1 MDTDQGFRRV
11 LGPFSAMSVVI
22 GAIIGIGIF
31 FTPQS
36 VARSAGSAEM
46 AMLAWTIGGVI
57 AIFGA
62 LTFAELGSLY
72 SRTAGQYEILRDAY
86 GPFVGFVYVFC
97 NATIVQAGAIAI
109 IAYITALNFGIVVIT
124 TDGPSHAWTL
134 GMGTVLIVLLTA
146 ANLIGV
152 AWGAIVQNFTVVI
165 KIVTLLAITALAL
178 MFKPEPFVPPTTT
191 VQPETTIGLAGLL
204 SAITITLFSYGGWQ
218 QALWVGGEIRDP
230 QRNVPRAIIFGV
242 LIVIATYLMVNWAYL
257 QLLTYQG
264 VVHDS
269 TKALAAD
276 AVGQVIP
283 GWGRRVVAAAIALSG
298 FGVLN
303 AQLLTGPR
311 LICGMARDG
320 RFFSIFST
328 VSGKL
333 GTPVYA
339 VLLLGFLGLALLW
352 GMELL
357 APAINSMM
365 TFLAEWRGI
374 TVAAEQ
380 VNRSGPDYIDSLT
393 NGVVMVDSA
402 LFLLTGVALIVLRPR
417 FQAAPNAIRM
427 PFYPL
432 VPVMFALGEAVVL
445 VGAFMIPKYRD
456 GAYIGLIWIAVAAL
470 CYWLFFRGQGKP
482 ATRNAAGNRN

>member
-11 LGPFSAMSVVI
+11 LGPFSAMCVVI

-36 VARSAGSAEM
+36 VARSSGSAEM
-46 AMLAWTIGGVI
+46 AMLAWSIGGVI

-97 NATIVQAGAIAI
+97 NATIVQAGAIAV
-109 IAYITALNFGIVVIT
+109 IAYYTALNLGIAMIT
-124 TDGPSHAWTL
+124 IGGPSHEWTL
-134 GMGTVLIVLLTA
+134 GMGTVMIILLTA

-152 AWGAIVQNFTVVI
+152 AWGAIVQNITVVL

-178 MFKPEPFVPPTTT
+178 TFQPEPFVVPTDAAT
-191 VQPETTIGLAGLL
+191 PESTIGLSGLL

-242 LIVIATYLMVNWAYL
+242 LIVIVTYLMVNWAYF

-264 VVHDS
+264 VVSDS

-320 RFFSIFST
+320 KFFAPFSK

-333 GTPVYA
+333 GTPVLA
-339 VLLLGFLGLALLW
+339 VLLLGFLGLGLLW

-357 APAINSMM
+357 APAIN
-365 TFLAEWRGI
+365 FLFSTTAEWRGGA
-374 TVAAEQ
+374 VAAEQ
-380 VNRSGPDYIDSLT
+380 LNRSGPDYIDSLT

-402 LFLLTGVALIVLRPR
+402 LFLLTGLALIILRPR
-417 FQAAPNAIRM
+417 FKAATNAIRM

-445 VGAFMIPKYRD
+445 IGAFMMPKYRD
-456 GAYIGLIWIAVAAL
+456 GAYIGLIWIAGAAL
-470 CYWLFFRGQGKP
+470 CYWLFFRDQGKRGGQH
-482 ATRNAAGNRN
+482 T